1 MKKIKSIAV
10 LLIILVILFANTK
23 LSFASESSYI
33 WSTLETST
41 EPTSENSATE
51 QKTKS
56 EETKETEETSSTK
69 KQETNKT
76 EGNTE
81 NSNTASSNEN
91 TNENKEQNTNK
102 DDNNKKEESENNG
115 EKEDE
120 EDEED
125 VETNSTI
132 EENNSLNLESGSAI
146 LIEQTTGKVL
156 YAHNIHEQ
164 LRPASVTKV
173 MSILLIM
180 EAIQN
185 GKISLTDQVPCSENA
200 ASMGGS
206 QIWLDPRET
215 LSVDEMLKAICVNSA
230 NDCVVAMAEYIAGT
244 EESFVQMMNDKAK
257 QLGMNDT
264 TFKNCHGLDEDGH
277 VTSSYDI
284 ALMSRELLT
293 KYPDVT
299 RYTTIWMDTL
309 RDGKS
314 QLSNTNKLIRT
325 YKGATGLK
333 TGSTSLAL
341 YNLSASAT
349 RDNLSLIAVIM
360 KAPSTKVRFEEATKL
375 LDYGFNQFSYKSFG
389 KKGDLINTV
398 TVNKGIK
405 KTAGAVLENDAG
417 TLIEKGKEK
426 EVEQNITIN
435 ENISAPIMAG
445 QKLGEVTF
453 SLNGEIIET
462 VNLIAQE
469 DVEKENLGTMIKK
482 VIYKWVDLLRS

>member
-1 MKKIKSIAV
+1 MRFFKNISI
-10 LLIILVILFANTK
+10 LCIIFVILFSISIKSLANG
-23 LSFASESSYI
+23 ESYI
-33 WSTLETST
+33 WSTIETST
-41 EPTSENSATE
+41 TPE
-51 QKTKS
+51 KV
-56 EETKETEETSSTK
+56 
-69 KQETNKT
+69 
-76 EGNTE
+76 
-81 NSNTASSNEN
+81 N
-91 TNENKEQNTNK
+91 TNT
-102 DDNNKKEESENNG
+102 
-115 EKEDE
+115 
-120 EDEED
+120 
-125 VETNSTI
+125 VETNSEI
-132 EENNSLNLESGSAI
+132 QENNSLNLESGSAI

-180 EAIQN
+180 EALEN

-215 LSVDEMLKAICVNSA
+215 LSVDDMLKAICVNSA

-257 QLGMNDT
+257 ELGMNDT

-314 QLSNTNKLIRT
+314 QLSNTNKLIKN

-349 RDNLSLIAVIM
+349 RDDLSLIAVIM
-360 KAPSTKVRFEEATKL
+360 KAPSTKIRFEEATKL

-389 KKGDLINTV
+389 KKGDLVQTINI
-398 TVNKGIK
+398 NKGIQK
-405 KTAGAVLENDAG
+405 VDGVILENDAG
-417 TLIEKGKEK
+417 ALVEKGKEK
-426 EVEQNITIN
+426 DVVQNVTIN
-435 ENISAPIMAG
+435 ENISAPITAG
-445 QKLGEVTF
+445 QKVGEMTF
-453 SLNGEIIET
+453 SLDGQVIST
-462 VNLIAQE
+462 VNLVAE
-469 DVEKENLGTMIKK
+469 DSIDKINLFTMSKK
-482 VIYKWVDLLRS
+482 VICKWIDLLRS